1 VKDDGV
7 ESSRRCYALIMR
19 LVGMS
24 GRRLGHGQPCD
35 PCPPTTSSI
44 YSAAR
49 QGPTT
54 MDRLASPIRARGETG
69 MGLGPVPLGARWGQ
83 SNRNYLFSVGF
94 FIKNKA
100 SFATSVGS
108 Q

>member
-1 VKDDGV
+1 VKDDSV

-24 GRRLGHGQPCD
+24 GRRLDHGLPCD
-35 PCPPTTSSI
+35 PCPPATSSI
-44 YSAAR
+44 YSVAR

-69 MGLGPVPLGARWGQ
+69 MGLGPVPLGSIQQKLLIFG
-83 SNRNYLFSVGF
+83 GF
-94 FIKNKA
+94 FHQK
-100 SFATSVGS
+100 
-108 Q
+108 